1 MNRVF
6 TWKVLSVAVALVLA
20 AGLICL
26 ASGNPDMASALFVMA
41 AIEGALGAI
50 IVGVVR
56 SRQKVS
62 HPTVL

>member
-6 TWKVLSVAVALVLA
+6 TWKSWSVAVGVVLA
-20 AGLICL
+20 AAFACL
-26 ASGNPDMASALFVMA
+26 ASGNSDMASALFVLA

-56 SRQKVS
+56 SRQKEG
-62 HPTVL
+62 HPTAL